1 MRNSAK
7 RRHQLSREKPQAAPG
22 QSQGDGRANLQRR
35 LEFGFDTSEWRKVQ
49 NQSVGVTQPSH
60 LRAVVA
66 LR

>member
-35 LEFGFDTSEWRKVQ
+35 LEFGFDTSEWRKAQ
-49 NQSVGVTQPSH
+49 NIPSASRSRLISV
-60 LRAVVA
+60 R
-66 LR
+66 